1 MSVNEQ
7 LAEELH
13 KPVTKKFK
21 SRKFYARFKD
31 NIWTADLADMKSLS
45 SHNKNVKYLSYVDV
59 FTRYTW
65 VKSLEDKKGK
75 TVYNAFIKIVNE
87 SNCKPN
93 KLWVDQGK
101 EFYGKLMQEWLD
113 NNNIFVYSTHNE
125 DKSLIAESF
134 IKT

>member
-65 VKSLEDKKGK
+65 VKSLKYKKGK

-87 SNCKPN
+87 SNCKPIN
-93 KLWVDQGK
+93 YGLIK
-101 EFYGKLMQEWLD
+101 EKNFMVNLCKNG
-113 NNNIFVYSTHNE
+113 
-125 DKSLIAESF
+125 
-134 IKT
+134 